1 MIKIRPVDVNADKE
15 ILLEF
20 HCCINFESESSW
32 ARAISYPKYREKWLS
47 TDQPESFLA
56 DLRESMSDPR
66 TIAEIWE
73 EEDATIGYVW
83 ATFTEVRDYDLM
95 IAEVNDIAVNQS
107 YRGRGIGTEMLK
119 HIEQLARDRGAH
131 ILRSETGIENTSSDR
146 LHMRVGFKPYRI
158 QYEKVLIKRDQ

>member
-32 ARAISYPKYREKWLS
+32 AKAISYPKYREKWLS

-56 DLRESMSDPR
+56 DLRKSMSDPR

-83 ATFTEVRDYDLM
+83 ATFTEVR
-95 IAEVNDIAVNQS
+95 
-107 YRGRGIGTEMLK
+107 
-119 HIEQLARDRGAH
+119 AR
-131 ILRSETGIENTSSDR
+131 
-146 LHMRVGFKPYRI
+146 V
-158 QYEKVLIKRDQ
+158 